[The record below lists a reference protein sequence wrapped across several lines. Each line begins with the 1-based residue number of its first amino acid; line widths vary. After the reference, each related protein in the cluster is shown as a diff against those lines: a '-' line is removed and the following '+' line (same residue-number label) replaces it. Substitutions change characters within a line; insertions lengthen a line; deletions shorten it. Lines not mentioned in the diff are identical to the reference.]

1 MAGHFDGS
9 PQPSNGHVL
18 PFGQL
23 RHAANPPV
31 EYEPARHADILAPSH
46 ARPWKHGG
54 GSIVLVLEHNVPGGH
69 AVQLSSSPPSQVH
82 STREPFPT
90 RLSRHVWNT
99 MSPSSM
105 SQLIRNVTTA
115 WASIVALPVHSLNAT
130 SAKEHVAVDC
140 SNKVYVVFA
149 VPKSHSAPT
158 TSLNPNLVWNVV
170 GLK

>member
-1 MAGHFDGS
+1 M
-9 PQPSNGHVL
+9 
-18 PFGQL
+18 
-23 RHAANPPV
+23 
-31 EYEPARHADILAPSH
+31 
-46 ARPWKHGG
+46 
-54 GSIVLVLEHNVPGGH
+54 LVLEHNVPGGH

-115 WASIVALPVHSLNAT
+115 WASIVVALPVHSLNAT

-140 SNKVYVVFA
+140 SNKVLRRLCGSKVALGAHHVAESELGLERRRVEVGRAVVVCEVQEPADWFA
-149 VPKSHSAPT
+149 PAGVLPYGAVHANVRGTIVGMCRVHNSRETSARAR
-158 TSLNPNLVWNVV
+158 
-170 GLK
+170 